1 MRSPSRSIGENLKRQ
16 RLPGRAP
23 VDPGQPERQK
33 SGVSMIAPGLGEVI
47 SGPGAASH
55 HPRSAAHYGDVLQR
69 RYGGR
74 G

>member
-1 MRSPSRSIGENLKRQ
+1 
-16 RLPGRAP
+16 
-23 VDPGQPERQK
+23 
-33 SGVSMIAPGLGEVI
+33 MIAPGLGEVI